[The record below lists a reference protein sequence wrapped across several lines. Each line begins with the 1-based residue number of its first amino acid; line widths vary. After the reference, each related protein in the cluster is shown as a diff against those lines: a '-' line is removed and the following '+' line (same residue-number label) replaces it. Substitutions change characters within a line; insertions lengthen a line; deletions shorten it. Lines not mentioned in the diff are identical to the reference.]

1 MATNVSGLNSTMVP
15 DMVDPGPPLDPNLF
29 DYTEFF
35 PGDLSSVLTPWTKDN
50 TFWPTTIIYGIAFVV
65 GVVGNGLVVFALL
78 GDKKARNAT
87 SAFLVSLAV
96 ADVLFLLVCVP
107 YETARKLV
115 SYWAGGLIL
124 CKISGYVDMLT
135 AAASILNLTAVSV
148 ER

>member
-1 MATNVSGLNSTMVP
+1 MDVHNNTGVGLTDMTMNHR
-15 DMVDPGPPLDPNLF
+15 DPPLDTDDF
-29 DYTEFF
+29 DYTMWVE
-35 PGDLSSVLTPWTKDN
+35 DLGQFKPWTEDVA
-50 TFWPTTIIYGIAFVV
+50 FLPTSITYGLAFVV
-65 GVVGNGLVVFALL
+65 GVIGNSLVVFALL

-96 ADVLFLLVCVP
+96 ADLLFLLVCVP
-107 YETARKLV
+107 YETASKLV
-115 SYWAGGLIL
+115 SYWSGGLVL